1 VTWALIV
8 ANVLAYL
15 WELALVGAGY
25 GQVVFDWG
33 LVPAR
38 FLRDPVAQLPTAL
51 TSMFMHAPEG
61 WWHIGG
67 NMLFL
72 WVFGDN
78 VEDALGRGR
87 FLGFYLLSGVAAA
100 LAQIAIDPHSLVPM
114 VGASGA
120 VAGVLAAYG
129 SLYPRAPVVVLNPVL
144 PLWLFF
150 GPFLRLPAWMIILE
164 FFALNLWS
172 GIGTLAS
179 PGAHGAGIAFFAH
192 LGGFVAGLLLV
203 RLLLPARPPG
213 PERDPWDGW
222 TPPTPTRPRAARLRP
237 WRS

>member
-1 VTWALIV
+1 MIPVRDINPTRSFPAVTWALIV

-114 VGASGA
+114 VGASPSWCSTPCFRCGC
-120 VAGVLAAYG
+120 
-129 SLYPRAPVVVLNPVL
+129 SLDPSC
-144 PLWLFF
+144 
-150 GPFLRLPAWMIILE
+150 GC
-164 FFALNLWS
+164 
-172 GIGTLAS
+172 
-179 PGAHGAGIAFFAH
+179 
-192 LGGFVAGLLLV
+192 
-203 RLLLPARPPG
+203 PPG
-213 PERDPWDGW
+213 
-222 TPPTPTRPRAARLRP
+222 
-237 WRS
+237 